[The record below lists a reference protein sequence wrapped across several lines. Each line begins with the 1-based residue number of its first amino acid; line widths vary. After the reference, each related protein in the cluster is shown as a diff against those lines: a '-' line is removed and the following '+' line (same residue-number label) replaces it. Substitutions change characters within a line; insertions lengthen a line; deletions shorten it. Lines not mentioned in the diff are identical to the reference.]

1 MAGIVCFKQKV
12 CNFAADFYIYIV
24 KDEDNQMF
32 WNMPARHFG
41 LCRV

>member
-12 CNFAADFYIYIV
+12 CNFAADFYIYIE
-24 KDEDNQMF
+24 DEDNQMF
-32 WNMPARHFG
+32 RNMPARHFG